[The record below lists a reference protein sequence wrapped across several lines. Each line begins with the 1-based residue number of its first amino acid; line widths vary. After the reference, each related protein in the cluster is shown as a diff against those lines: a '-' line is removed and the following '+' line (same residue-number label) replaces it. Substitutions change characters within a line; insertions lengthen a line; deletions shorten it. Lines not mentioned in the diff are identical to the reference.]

1 MKYNI
6 LCQFEI
12 LQSGQIEMMR
22 KTRARIRAQ
31 PTIIF
36 YRTINRNRP
45 SQHRR
50 DQNYQSGELPTALDD
65 KFEFVLAFK
74 FPIQYRNTTDFGTRK
89 PPNQREAV
97 NPLMVSTK

>member
-1 MKYNI
+1 

-36 YRTINRNRP
+36 YRTIETAIKV
-45 SQHRR
+45 RR
-50 DQNYQSGELPTALDD
+50 GQNYQSGKLPTALND